1 MPWALNV
8 PLLPDESLS
17 SWLVRTALRQGCDP
31 LALTGAI
38 WPKWR
43 IWTRDID
50 REIPDVRMSPL
61 VNASGIPSSE
71 FQKSALRYD
80 CERIAGYFLPETRT
94 WPWLLALGTRNRTHH
109 GGQQFCPLCF
119 MEDSAPY
126 LRRHWR
132 LAWHTGCS
140 VHGVQLVDDCPACK
154 APIEPHRLIAEDV
167 HLAQCSRC
175 KYDFRKTICT
185 ALSLEELAF
194 QKMADSILKKDIA
207 TVGENSVAV
216 AEWFS
221 IAAFFLGVVRRAS
234 RRPES
239 AFADALGSLGIPIT
253 ASMMPLSGLSFEL
266 LPASERRELLVAVK
280 RLLSIDLEET
290 VETFINADVKAT
302 ALHDQRKPPPIALL
316 PMIALLSDSP
326 SVTHCHRTPP
336 SHHPK
341 TERAVRASWERL
353 KRRMKAEPPS

>member
-17 SWLVRTALRQGCDP
+17 SWLVRAALRQGCDP
-31 LALTGAI
+31 LTLTGAI

-50 REIPDVRMSPL
+50 REIPDVRMNPL
-61 VNASGIPSSE
+61 ENASGISSSE
-71 FQKSALRYD
+71 FKKSALRYD
-80 CERIAGYFLPETRT
+80 CERVAGYTLPETRT
-94 WPWLLALGTRNRTHH
+94 WPWLLALGTRNRTHR

-119 MEDSAPY
+119 MGDSAPY

-132 LAWHTGCS
+132 LAWHTGCRT
-140 VHGVQLVDDCPACK
+140 HGVQLVDDCHACK
-154 APIEPHRLIAEDV
+154 APIEPHRLVAEDV
-167 HLAQCSRC
+167 HLAQCGRC
-175 KYDFRKTICT
+175 KYDFRETVCT
-185 ALSLEELAF
+185 ALSLEELGF
-194 QKMADSILKKDIA
+194 QKMADSVLKEEIA
-207 TVGENSVAV
+207 AVGGNSIAV

-221 IAAFFLGVVRRAS
+221 VAAFFLSVVRRAS
-234 RRPES
+234 RCPES
-239 AFADALGSLGIPIT
+239 AFADALRSLGIPIT
-253 ASMMPLSGLSFEL
+253 ASMMPLSGLAFEL
-266 LPASERRELLVAVK
+266 LPVCERKELLVAVK

-290 VETFINADVKAT
+290 VKIFIKAGVKAT

-326 SVTHCHRTPP
+326 SVTHSHRTPP